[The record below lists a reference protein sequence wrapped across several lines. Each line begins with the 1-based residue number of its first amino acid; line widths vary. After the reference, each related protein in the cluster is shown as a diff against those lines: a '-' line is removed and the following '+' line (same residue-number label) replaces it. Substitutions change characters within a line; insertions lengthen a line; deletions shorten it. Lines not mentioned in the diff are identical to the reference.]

1 MSDSITF
8 IDRVKAYK
16 DLITAIGVTIAA
28 VGAVTSSFISALPQE
43 AELPPEQIQKIDTAF
58 SQASQAMALAES
70 NQKRLDER
78 GKDYVPCS
86 IRQFDQI
93 FNELNI
99 EPVCPLVQPN

>member
-1 MSDSITF
+1 MTENITF

-16 DLITAIGVTIAA
+16 ELITAIGVAIAA
-28 VGAVTSSFISALPQE
+28 IGAVTSSFISAQPQE
-43 AELPPEQIQKIDTAF
+43 AELPPEQIQKIDMAF
-58 SQASQAMALAES
+58 AQSSEAIALAKA
-70 NQKRLDER
+70 NDQRLDER